1 MKETLARPYFQYQ
14 EEGPRKAENSIAP
27 NVIVHARVAYGRPT
41 LKGYEIPSQ
50 AIAGRARAERSPSI
64 RAELLKLAL
73 KHAERL
79 PPSSN
84 TFVEQRETLP
94 AGSKQAHPSAGRWC
108 KNAPCCRP
116 WHRHVAADTMR
127 SEIAHYDGQPRC
139 WPVARLTF
147 RLHYDI
153 VFCSFVTGGML
164 AKNASLRETA
174 GRRKE
179 KERAIFCEQKVE
191 KLY

>member
-64 RAELLKLAL
+64 RAELFKLAL

-116 WHRHVAADTMR
+116 WHRAPLRVRQRSSPALTGTPPTRSLHSQAAGSPPTAALTD
-127 SEIAHYDGQPRC
+127 QP
-139 WPVARLTF
+139 
-147 RLHYDI
+147 
-153 VFCSFVTGGML
+153 S
-164 AKNASLRETA
+164 
-174 GRRKE
+174 
-179 KERAIFCEQKVE
+179 
-191 KLY
+191 